1 MRILLIG
8 ATGTIGKAIA
18 AALSRR
24 HEVLL
29 ASRQQ
34 APLHVDIADPASI
47 RSLYAQVGKVGA
59 VISAAGQARFKP
71 LDEFS
76 DADLRLSLDN
86 KLLGQGNVIRNG
98 RGSGAADGSITVTSR
113 V

>member
-18 AALSRR
+18 ATLGRR

-34 APLHVDIADPASI
+34 APLHVDI
-47 RSLYAQVGKVGA
+47 
-59 VISAAGQARFKP
+59 
-71 LDEFS
+71 
-76 DADLRLSLDN
+76 
-86 KLLGQGNVIRNG
+86 
-98 RGSGAADGSITVTSR
+98 
-113 V
+113 